1 MKITKAYVK
10 MQLEKKGWID
20 IRKKCNTCWYEDE
33 LIKDVIDII
42 NEKLKEL
49 GKTEIK

>member
-1 MKITKAYVK
+1 M
-10 MQLEKKGWID
+10 LEKS
-20 IRKKCNTCWYEDE
+20 NTYWHEYE
-33 LIKDVIDII
+33 LIKDIIDII

>member
-1 MKITKAYVK
+1 LI
-10 MQLEKKGWID
+10 LEKSNIY
-20 IRKKCNTCWYEDE
+20 WYEYE
-33 LIKDVIDII
+33 LIKDIIDII